1 MYLIYSYN
9 ASGFT
14 NDWRLF
20 RLLCKRQQNTVLFAL
35 AGVVFGAIVADNE
48 KWFGDDWG
56 YLILLCVLLN
66 LVRFF
71 LVFSFY
77 PILSRIGLKS
87 SWREAVFIS
96 FGGLRGAVG
105 IALALALE
113 AEVWHE
119 TEEGNPAR
127 TWTATLL

>member
-1 MYLIYSYN
+1 LSLCLLLSYV
-9 ASGFT
+9 
-14 NDWRLF
+14 
-20 RLLCKRQQNTVLFAL
+20 LCRQNTLLFAL

-48 KWFGDDWG
+48 KWFSTDWG
-56 YLILLCVLLN
+56 YLILLCVLLTA
-66 LVRFF
+66 VRFF

-87 SWREAVFIS
+87 CWREAVFIS

-105 IALALALE
+105 IALALALD

-119 TEEGNPAR
+119 TDEDDPAR
-127 TWTATLL
+127 AWTTTLL